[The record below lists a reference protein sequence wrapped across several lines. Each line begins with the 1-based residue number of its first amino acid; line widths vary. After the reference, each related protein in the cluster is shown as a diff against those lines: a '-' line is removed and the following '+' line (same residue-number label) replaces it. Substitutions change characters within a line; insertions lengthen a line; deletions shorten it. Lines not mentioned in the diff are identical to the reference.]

1 MGKDKFTLAPGY
13 KIYGALGLGLA
24 TAIAFR
30 ALIVINHV
38 HPDWVRPVW
47 YFAVLGN
54 FFFFYHRFR
63 INPMNIGKIPRL
75 KPTNMHILV
84 SIFTRCFAGR
94 TGNFLK
100 RTSIIS
106 DYRARYCIFCVLIV

>member
-63 INPMNIGKIPRL
+63 INTAENNVRL
-75 KPTNMHILV
+75 ILGGEHGQIRPHEYRQNPQAKTNEYAH
-84 SIFTRCFAGR
+84 T
-94 TGNFLK
+94 
-100 RTSIIS
+100 
-106 DYRARYCIFCVLIV
+106 